1 LRRSVQ
7 SRRGRE
13 IIRIR
18 LFMSRMRRK
27 ASGMVRGIF
36 SSLRARM
43 ALLLA
48 VAVLITAASVALLV
62 GTLGAANDQVERLV
76 GAQKRLELLSALSG
90 RIGDYALVS
99 LQAAQEAAPDG
110 TMHAGRLAAASR
122 ARDAF
127 LRFEQVLGAD
137 VARIRDEEQG
147 TLMAARSRTLAR
159 LRAQFEVLD
168 RQVAAALDAPDPGS
182 AVRVA
187 LDVFAAGFGAPLGQ
201 AMEEE
206 RTAGQAAQQAVRE
219 LRRRTITWGLT
230 GALLAFALAV
240 LIYQLLGRSLVRR
253 VAEVAT
259 GAAAIAKG
267 RSDVRLTVTGHDEL
281 SLAMARFNRMAAHLA
296 RREARLVADQKR
308 LQEIV
313 DARTAELRAANTRLE
328 NVDQARRRF
337 FTDVSHEL
345 RTPLTVILGEAEV
358 TLRGGTP
365 PAEDLR
371 AALLVIQARARRLHR
386 RVEDLLRIARSE
398 TGQIELERALVLVC
412 DLLDEMKEGM
422 LPLARAAGLTLETMC
437 ERDDLAVDADREW
450 LRQTVEGLVANAVR
464 HSPPGESIR
473 VSARQQGPEVVL
485 EVRDHGSGIP
495 RDELP
500 HVFERF
506 WRGTAGAR
514 EGTGFG
520 IGLAL
525 AKWIVDRHGGTI
537 AIESAT
543 EDGPKRGT
551 CVTIRLAAPM
561 PDITLEA
568 AQ

>member
-1 LRRSVQ
+1 
-7 SRRGRE
+7 
-13 IIRIR
+13 
-18 LFMSRMRRK
+18 
-27 ASGMVRGIF
+27 MVRGVF

-48 VAVLITAASVALLV
+48 VAVLITAASAALLV
-62 GTLGAANDQVERLV
+62 GTLGAANDEVERLV

-99 LQAAQEAAPDG
+99 LQAAQEASPDG
-110 TMHAGRLAAASR
+110 TMHAGRLAAA
-122 ARDAF
+122 ARTRDSF
-127 LRFEQVLGAD
+127 QRFEEALGAD
-137 VARIRDEEQG
+137 VARISDEAQR
-147 TLMAARSRTLAR
+147 TMMAARSRTLAR
-159 LRAQFEVLD
+159 LRAQFEVMD
-168 RQVAAALDAPDPGS
+168 RQVTAALDAPDPAS

-206 RTAGQAAQQAVRE
+206 RTAAQAAQAAVRE
-219 LRRRTITWGLT
+219 LRSRTISWGLT
-230 GALLAFALAV
+230 GVVLAFALAV
-240 LIYQLLGRSLVRR
+240 LTYQLLGRSLVRR

-259 GAAAIAKG
+259 GAAAIARG

-281 SLAMARFNRMAAHLA
+281 SLAMARFNRMAAQLA
-296 RREARLVADQKR
+296 RREARLVAAQKQ

-313 DARTAELRAANTRLE
+313 DARTAELRGANTRLE

-358 TLRGGTP
+358 TLRAGTP
-365 PAEDLR
+365 KTEDLR

-398 TGQIELERALVLVC
+398 TGQIELERSLVPMC
-412 DLLDEMKEGM
+412 DLLEEMKEAIV
-422 LPLARAAGLTLETMC
+422 PLARAAGLTLETAC

-450 LRQTVEGLVANAVR
+450 LRQTLEGLVANAVR
-464 HSPPGESIR
+464 HSPPGESVR
-473 VSARQQGPEVVL
+473 VAAFQQGREVVL

-525 AKWIVDRHGGTI
+525 AKWIIDRHGGSI
-537 AIESAT
+537 GIESST
-543 EDGPKRGT
+543 EDGPGRGT
-551 CVTIRLAAPM
+551 CVSVRLAAPM

>member
-1 LRRSVQ
+1 
-7 SRRGRE
+7 
-13 IIRIR
+13 
-18 LFMSRMRRK
+18 
-27 ASGMVRGIF
+27 
-36 SSLRARM
+36 M

-48 VAVLITAASVALLV
+48 VAVLITAASTALLV

-99 LQAAQEAAPDG
+99 LQASQEASADG
-110 TMHAGRLAAASR
+110 TMHAGRLNAGAR

-127 LRFEQVLGAD
+127 QRFEEALGAD
-137 VARIRDEEQG
+137 VARLNDGEQR

-168 RQVAAALDAPDPGS
+168 RQVSTALNAPDPAS

-187 LDVFAAGFGAPLGQ
+187 LDVFAAGFGSPLGQ

-206 RTAGQAAQQAVRE
+206 RTAAQAAQQAVRE
-219 LRRRTITWGLT
+219 LRRRTITWGL
-230 GALLAFALAV
+230 GGVALAFLLAV
-240 LIYQLLGRSLVRR
+240 LIYQVLGRSLVRR

-281 SLAMARFNRMAAHLA
+281 SLAMARFNRMATHLA

-313 DARTAELRAANTRLE
+313 DARTAELRGANTRLE

-358 TLRGGTP
+358 TLRAGTP
-365 PAEDLR
+365 PMEDLR
-371 AALLVIQARARRLHR
+371 AALIVIQARARRLHR

-398 TGQIELERALVLVC
+398 TGQIELERSLVPVC
-412 DLLDEMKEGM
+412 DLLDEMKEAM
-422 LPLARAAGLTLETMC
+422 LPVARAAGLTLETLC

-450 LRQTVEGLVANAVR
+450 LRQTLEGLVANAVR
-464 HSPPGESIR
+464 HSPTGESVR
-473 VSARQQGPEVVL
+473 VVARQQGHDVVL

-506 WRGTAGAR
+506 WRGSAGGR

-525 AKWIVDRHGGTI
+525 AKWIVDRHGGSI
-537 AIESAT
+537 AVESST
-543 EDGPKRGT
+543 EPGPGRGT

>member
-1 LRRSVQ
+1 
-7 SRRGRE
+7 
-13 IIRIR
+13 
-18 LFMSRMRRK
+18 
-27 ASGMVRGIF
+27 
-36 SSLRARM
+36 M

-48 VAVLITAASVALLV
+48 VAVIIAAASALALV
-62 GTLGAANDQVERLV
+62 GTLGAANEQVERLV

-110 TMHAGRLAAASR
+110 TMHAGRLAAAAR

-127 LRFEQVLGAD
+127 QRFEETLGAD
-137 VARIRDEEQG
+137 VARIRDEEQR

-168 RQVAAALDAPDPGS
+168 RQVVAALGAPEPAN

-201 AMEEE
+201 AMEDE
-206 RTAGQAAQQAVRE
+206 RTSAQAAQEAVRE
-219 LRRRTITWGLT
+219 LRRRTVNWGV
-230 GALLAFALAV
+230 GGVALAFLAAV

-259 GAAAIAKG
+259 GAAAIARG

-281 SLAMARFNRMAAHLA
+281 SLAMARFNRMAAQLA
-296 RREARLVADQKR
+296 RREARLVADQRR

-328 NVDQARRRF
+328 TVDQARRRF

-358 TLRGGTP
+358 TLRGGAP
-365 PAEDLR
+365 PASELR

-398 TGQIELERALVLVC
+398 TGQIELERALVPVA
-412 DLLDEMKEGM
+412 DLIEEVKESM
-422 LPLARAAGLTLETMC
+422 LPLCRAAGLTLETAC
-437 ERDDLAVDADREW
+437 GRDDLAVDADREW
-450 LRQTVEGLVANAVR
+450 LRQTLEGLVANAVR
-464 HSPPGESIR
+464 HSATGESVR
-473 VSARQQGPEVVL
+473 VEAGQQGAEVVL
-485 EVRDHGSGIP
+485 SVRDHGSGIP

-506 WRGTAGAR
+506 WRGAAGSR

-537 AIESAT
+537 SIESTT
-543 EDGPKRGT
+543 EDGPERGT

-561 PDITLEA
+561 PDMTLEA